1 MQTPPSTGLPTTEDL
16 FEDAPCGYLVL
27 DRDGKIAKV
36 NRTFCKWLAYSRD
49 ALLGQRFSSLL
60 SVSGRIS
67 YETHFI
73 PLLQLQGFS
82 HEISFDL
89 LAADGGRFAAS
100 MSAQLHGIAEL
111 EASIRITVFPA
122 LQRRRYERD
131 LVEAREASE
140 AARLTELETGK
151 LREEFVAVLGH
162 DLRNPLAAL
171 SAGVRALSREGSTE
185 RGARIL
191 GLMDGSIQRM
201 FGLIDNVLDFA
212 RARLGDG
219 IGLTRCVT
227 EQLPS
232 ILTQVVEELSTTH
245 PDRVI
250 DVEFD
255 LKAPVD
261 CDPSRIAQLVS
272 NLLGNA
278 ITHGAENRPVSITA
292 VSSAA
297 GDLTVMVSNEGPSI
311 PHDAMERLFE
321 PFVRGASRG
330 YSEGLGLGLHIASE
344 IAKAHGGTL
353 TVSSSGGL
361 TRFTLHLPGR
371 PDPEI
376 NEADEP
382 RAHRP

>member
-1 MQTPPSTGLPTTEDL
+1 MEIPTPGELPTAEDL

-27 DRDGKIAKV
+27 DRDGKITIV
-36 NRTFCKWLAYSRD
+36 NRTFCKWLSYPRGV
-49 ALLGQRFSSLL
+49 LIGQRFSSFL

-73 PLLQLQGFS
+73 PLLRLQGFS
-82 HEISFDL
+82 HEVSFDL
-89 LAADGGRFAAS
+89 LSSDGAKFPVS
-100 MSAQLHGIAEL
+100 MSAGVHGAAEHEL
-111 EASIRITVFPA
+111 SMRVTVFPA
-122 LQRRRYERD
+122 LQRRKYERD

-171 SAGVRALSREGSTE
+171 SAGVRALSREASTE

-191 GLMDGSIQRM
+191 CLMEGSVQRM

-227 EQLPS
+227 EQLQP
-232 ILTQVVEELSTTH
+232 ILMQVLEELRATH

-250 DVEFD
+250 DAEFD
-255 LKAPVD
+255 LQAAVD

-278 ITHGAENRPVSITA
+278 LAHGAADRPVL
-292 VSSAA
+292 VSAA
-297 GDLTVMVSNEGPSI
+297 SGAGGDLTVTVSNEGPSI
-311 PHDAMERLFE
+311 PQDAMERLFE

-353 TVSSSGGL
+353 TVSSSDGL

-371 PDPEI
+371 SDPEI
-376 NEADEP
+376 NEGGEP